1 MTLSDIA
8 AGLEVTASQ
17 RERGTRGVAVA
28 DDTDVPLV
36 DRLADHA
43 DALPDTPE
51 AVATLVDAYTAG
63 TSVDEAAGEAG
74 VAPMT
79 AAKALH
85 RCGVDGVCPLPPAR
99 RSIVRDWLDGQCS
112 RSEALALAGGDS
124 AEFALATYVE
134 THDPIPEAVAAVDA
148 ALAGSAPIDGNASGR
163 RGGGGGGGG
172 GSDADVAPLGDALGT
187 PDDLR

>member
-1 MTLSDIA
+1 MTLSEIA

-17 RERGTRGVAVA
+17 REHGERRVAVA

-36 DRLADHA
+36 DRLADHG
-43 DALPDTPE
+43 DALPCTPE

-63 TSVDEAAGEAG
+63 TSVGEAAREAG

-85 RCGVDGVCPLPPAR
+85 RCGVAGICPLPPAR
-99 RSIVRDWLDGQCS
+99 RGVVRDWLDGRCS
-112 RSEALALAGGDS
+112 RSEALELAGGDS

-134 THDPIPEAVAAVDA
+134 THDPIPEAAAAVDA
-148 ALAGSAPIDGNASGR
+148 ALAGSAPLASGKSSEAR
-163 RGGGGGGGG
+163 S
-172 GSDADVAPLGDALGT
+172 SDKEDVAPLGDALGT
-187 PDDLR
+187 PDGLR